1 MDGITLR
8 LEKPEDEAFLIDLY
22 ASTRSEELR
31 HVPWPQSQ
39 KQRFL
44 SDQFRLQ
51 SIHYRAHYP
60 GAEFLI
66 VQERERPIGRL
77 YLCKGDA
84 GIRLMDLALLAG
96 CRGRGIGREL
106 LQKVIDAAA
115 AANKPVVAHV
125 QRNNPAL
132 RLYER
137 QGFRVM
143 QDDGVYLRLEC
154 SAPLAKAAG
163 GEQSRPD

>member
-1 MDGITLR
+1 MDGIALR
-8 LEKPEDEAFLIDLY
+8 PEKPEDETFLIDLY

-31 HVPWPQSQ
+31 HVPWSQSQ
-39 KQRFL
+39 KQRFW

-60 GAEFLI
+60 DAEFLI

-77 YLCKGDA
+77 YLCKRDGE
-84 GIRLMDLALLAG
+84 IRLMDIALLAG
-96 CRGRGIGREL
+96 YRGRGIGSEL
-106 LQKVIDAAA
+106 LQKVLDAAA

-125 QRNNPAL
+125 QRDNRAL

-137 QGFRVM
+137 LGFRVM
-143 QDDGVYLRLEC
+143 QDDGV
-154 SAPLAKAAG
+154 
-163 GEQSRPD
+163 